1 MTKGRIKQIFKD
13 RGVKT
18 NDGSLKML
26 ENYMANHLDIMAQR
40 CKQRNIKAFRINNF
54 EFALPNPFKK

>member
-18 NDGSLKML
+18 NDGSFVFVGRSRLLQPVRHTK
-26 ENYMANHLDIMAQR
+26 NKVNR
-40 CKQRNIKAFRINNF
+40 VRRNS
-54 EFALPNPFKK
+54 